1 MRRVGTR
8 GQEGEGEIKPR
19 REIKEIKKGE
29 EKSKKKKERERERER
44 NKERWERGGGGG
56 RDQC

>member
-19 REIKEIKKGE
+19 RKIKEIKKGE
-29 EKSKKKKERERERER
+29 EKSKKKKKRERE
-44 NKERWERGGGGG
+44 K
-56 RDQC
+56 